1 MKKFKKVLAVLT
13 FLLVVL
19 CGSVAGTEVSAV
31 SEVRIDGDYEYEIL
45 KDGTVSITKY
55 KGMNEHVDIPDKLAG
70 KKVTAIEGKKVGAY
84 NEFLYESCFKYNKKI
99 KSVSIPDSVTKIGTA
114 AFWQCPNLISVTIP
128 DSVKEIGSYAFRH
141 CNSLASIK
149 IPNSVTEIGSNVF
162 DYCENLKSAN
172 IPKRVS
178 TINVGVFQG
187 CKSLTS
193 VIIPKGVTKI
203 EAGAFNGCKCLNHV
217 YFTGS
222 ENDWNEIDISD
233 YNDYLKN
240 VRIEYDYEAEGYE
253 DDTSI
258 VWIFVLLAFLVVGA
272 VITVIVLKRKNNE

>member
-13 FLLVVL
+13 FLLVVF

-114 AFWQCPNLISVTIP
+114 AFWQCPNLISVT
-128 DSVKEIGSYAFRH
+128 
-141 CNSLASIK
+141 